1 MKSKSLPAGKIN
13 LDVKGTTI
21 AVVSQKGDDYICVTD
36 IARYKDNERTDYI
49 IQNWLR
55 NRNTIEFLGIWEQL
69 NNPDFNPIEFDGI
82 RKQAGLNSFILTA
95 KRWIESTGAIGLISK
110 PGRYGGTYAHK
121 DIAFE
126 FASWVS
132 VEFKLYLI
140 KEFQRLKEDENRR
153 LSLAWDLNR
162 TLSKLNYRI
171 HTDAVKANLIPAVVS
186 AAQAANTYASE
197 ADLLNVALFGQ
208 TAKQWRDA
216 NRTLEGNMRDRAS
229 VQQLLVLAYIESLN
243 AELIQMGLTQG
254 ERLQKLNAV
263 AIRQMRLLT
272 DSPALM
278 RIASLEGKGG
288 SLEESPHRRGAT
300 SLF

>member
-1 MKSKSLPAGKIN
+1 MKSKSLPAGKVN

-21 AVVSQKGDDYICVTD
+21 AVVSQKGNDYICVTD

-82 RKQAGLNSFILTA
+82 RNQAGLNSFILTA

-110 PGRYGGTYAHK
+110 SGRYGGTYAHK

-171 HTDAVKANLIPAVVS
+171 HTDAVKTNLIPAVVS
-186 AAQAANTYASE
+186 AAQAATTYASE

-216 NRTLEGNMRDRAS
+216 NPTLEGNMRDSAS
-229 VQQLLVLAYIESLN
+229 VQQLLVLANMESLN
-243 AELIQMGLTQG
+243 AEFIQMGLSEG
-254 ERLQKLNAV
+254 DRLQKLNAV

-272 DSPALM
+272 GSPALM
-278 RIASLEGKGG
+278 RLANL
-288 SLEESPHRRGAT
+288 R
-300 SLF
+300 